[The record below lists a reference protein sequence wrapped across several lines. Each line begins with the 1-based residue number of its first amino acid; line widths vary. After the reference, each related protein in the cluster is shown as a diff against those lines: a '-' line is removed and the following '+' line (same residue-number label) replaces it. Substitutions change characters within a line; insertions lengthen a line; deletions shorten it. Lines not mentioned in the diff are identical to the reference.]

1 MIDDFSTLLNTT
13 LGVNLNWRFCRSFG
27 SNLTHLVSLHPH
39 PADITTT
46 PPTCLG
52 RAASHQHCGEQMD
65 EMLLTLRA
73 TNERSN
79 RSDELAIHRYHVFY

>member
-13 LGVNLNWRFCRSFG
+13 LGVSLNWRFCRSFG
-27 SNLTHLVSLHPH
+27 SNWTQLVSLHPH

-52 RAASHQHCGEQMD
+52 RAASHQPCGEQMD
-65 EMLLTLRA
+65 ELLLTLRA
-73 TNERSN
+73 TNEHSN
-79 RSDELAIHRYHVFY
+79 RSDELAIHLYLVLY